1 MAPAGPAHIPAFLF
15 GTLIASVGYGIAI
28 TLFIKSIG
36 TILRKRRATG
46 KLNYPLVIPSVLIFI
61 LTTVNVI
68 GLWINIHRAFVVYGA
83 DPESYLG
90 LIRTPAK
97 TIIQTGQLGAIILAD
112 ALVVYRTWVVWSHK
126 YIIIV
131 VPSFTFVATVISGI
145 WFVTLQ
151 HQVSNANT
159 SVFTASV
166 TQWTVS
172 FLLCSFATT
181 IISTGL
187 IVFKLLRTQFELR
200 QHNVSGGSAT
210 RRVGRILVESAALY
224 SLNHLLYAALYEVK
238 NQVEI
243 TPSFL
248 EASVASI
255 TCSMIIIRSEKAFHR
270 PPTSIGSDPV
280 TVVASSPPGSGK
292 YQGAHDG
299 KVTFNLQNSMGVNV
313 NVKTEFEGQV

>member
-1 MAPAGPAHIPAFLF
+1 MGPAHIPAFLF
-15 GTLIASVGYGIAI
+15 GTLITSVGYGIAI
-28 TLFIKSIG
+28 ALFIRSIG

-61 LTTVNVI
+61 LATVNVI
-68 GLWINIHRAFVVYGA
+68 GLWINIHRAFVVHGQ

-112 ALVVYRTWVVWSHK
+112 ALVVYRTWVVWNHK
-126 YIIIV
+126 HVVIV
-131 VPSFTFVATVISGI
+131 VPSCTFVATVISGV
-145 WFVTLQ
+145 WFVSLQ
-151 HQVSNANT
+151 HHVSNVKT
-159 SVFTASV
+159 SIFTKSV

-181 IISTGL
+181 MISTAL
-187 IVFKLLRTQFELR
+187 IMFKLLRSQYELR
-200 QHNVSGGSAT
+200 QHGVSGGHAS
-210 RRVGRILVESAALY
+210 RRIGRILVESAALY
-224 SLNHLLYAALYEVK
+224 SLNHLLYAVLYEVK

-255 TCSMIIIRSEKAFHR
+255 TCSMIIVRSEKAFKR

-280 TVVASSPPGSGK
+280 TIVAPGSGK
-292 YQGAHDG
+292 YQGTHDG
-299 KVTFNLQNSMGVNV
+299 KVSFNFKNSVGVSVNV
-313 NVKTEFEGQV
+313 VKTESDDQV